1 MKPHDVVAA
10 GELVKALEEVKN
22 MQKDIENLDLEQT
35 DSVIQID
42 LGNYDTDGD
51 GTSDCSFQIT
61 PKAGLRILPK
71 IEQDIISEL
80 GELGVDINE

>member
-22 MQKDIENLDLEQT
+22 MQIDIKNLDLEQT

-42 LGNYDTDGD
+42 LGNYDADGD
-51 GTSDCSFQIT
+51 GASDCSFQIK